1 MKIPQS
7 YTDCQGVNTLTVSIR
22 LNPILIPIQ
31 FYSFI
36 RTSML
41 RPIIIVLQLLD

>member
-31 FYSFI
+31 IYSFI
-36 RTSML
+36 RIVIE
-41 RPIIIVLQLLD
+41 IIN

>member
-22 LNPILIPIQ
+22 LNPILISIQ
-31 FYSFI
+31 IYSLI
-36 RTSML
+36 R
-41 RPIIIVLQLLD
+41 IVIEIRN

>member
-22 LNPILIPIQ
+22 LNPILIPIKI
-31 FYSFI
+31 YSLI
-36 RTSML
+36 R
-41 RPIIIVLQLLD
+41 IVIEIRN